1 MKRQFFR
8 ENTNSLIYNIYL
20 VSLAQMSCTTHT
32 LYNMLLRCIFSSF
45 PTEIAHS
52 FGKHICKMILPLLEQ
67 RQYNIDEQR
76 QYHGLFRWS
85 DLVFFSVGF
94 AGVLSA

>member
-1 MKRQFFR
+1 
-8 ENTNSLIYNIYL
+8 
-20 VSLAQMSCTTHT
+20 
-32 LYNMLLRCIFSSF
+32 
-45 PTEIAHS
+45 
-52 FGKHICKMILPLLEQ
+52 MILPLLEQ

-85 DLVFFSVGF
+85 DLGFFSVGF